1 MRSSHFWLNLFLVCV
16 GVVTGSMVSE
26 MTAGIS
32 WLNWL
37 SYGLDFGTQAPVVL
51 DLGIL
56 SITFGIS
63 IDLTISA
70 IIFIALA
77 LVLGK
82 LIVKK

>member
-1 MRSSHFWLNLFLVCV
+1 MRSSHFWLNLFLICV

-26 MTAGIS
+26 MTAGIQ
-32 WLNWL
+32 WLSWL

-56 SITFGIS
+56 SVTFGIS

-70 IIFIALA
+70 IIFVALS
-77 LVLGK
+77 LILGK

>member
-1 MRSSHFWLNLFLVCV
+1 MRSSHFWLNLFLICV

-26 MTAGIS
+26 MTAGIP
-32 WLNWL
+32 WLSWL
-37 SYGLDFGTQAPVVL
+37 SYGLNFGTQAPVVL

-56 SITFGIS
+56 SVTFGIS

-70 IIFIALA
+70 IIFVALS
-77 LVLGK
+77 LILGK

>member
-32 WLNWL
+32 WLSWL

-56 SITFGIS
+56 SLTFGLS

>member
-1 MRSSHFWLNLFLVCV
+1 MRTSFWLNLFLICV
-16 GVVTGSMVSE
+16 GVVTGSMVNE
-26 MTAGIS
+26 ITAGIP
-32 WLNWL
+32 WLSWL
-37 SYGLDFGTQAPVVL
+37 SYGLSFGTQAPVNL
-51 DLGIL
+51 NLGIL
-56 SITFGIS
+56 TLTFGIN

>member
-1 MRSSHFWLNLFLVCV
+1 MRSSHFWLKLFLICV

-26 MTAGIS
+26 MTAGIP
-32 WLNWL
+32 WLSWL
-37 SYGLDFGTQAPVVL
+37 SYGLNFGTQAPVVL

-56 SITFGIS
+56 SLTFGIS

-70 IIFIALA
+70 IIFVALS
-77 LVLGK
+77 LILGK